1 MGIQACKKDSPPR
14 ATDVWLPKELKDLF
28 LFYPGSYWIM
38 EAPGTEFID
47 SIFVDST
54 RVDTLPILHPGSR
67 EVIGYKERFTVRFVS
82 PFYGR
87 YYTFSTESED
97 FCGMFNEEG
106 PCHRVIKS
114 NLDGAFDV
122 QVKSFI
128 YHFPEFKGSTFPAT
142 EGVTDNFVRIDS
154 ILPTYALADSLYRI
168 VHRVTVDKDPSEQYQ
183 VSIRHLVPNVGLIR
197 WQVPSFGFD
206 WICVRYNSVQT
217 AS

>member
-114 NLDGAFDV
+114 NLVGAFDV